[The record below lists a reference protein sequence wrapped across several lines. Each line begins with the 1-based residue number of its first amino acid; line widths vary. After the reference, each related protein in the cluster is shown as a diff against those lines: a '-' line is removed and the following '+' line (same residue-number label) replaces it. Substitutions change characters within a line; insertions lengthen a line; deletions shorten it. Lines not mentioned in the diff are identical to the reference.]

1 MFDIGWSEMAIIM
14 LVALI
19 VIGPKDLPRVAR
31 NVGKWVGKGRALA
44 REFQSQLEEMAR
56 EAELDKVKGE
66 IEKAGRTD
74 LKRSIE
80 RSIDPKGDL
89 KTAFEV
95 EDKDRKPARAT
106 GTKAGAPTADEA
118 AKAKPNGSAGPEDA
132 AEPPRS
138 DPEKAEPA
146 APPPPREKATT
157 G

>member
-95 EDKDRKPARAT
+95 EDKQDRKPAPAT
-106 GTKAGAPTADEA
+106 GKNAGAPTAGEA
-118 AKAKPNGSAGPEDA
+118 AKAKPNGSAGPEDGA
-132 AEPPRS
+132 DPPRS
-138 DPEKAEPA
+138 VPEEAEPA
-146 APPPPREKATT
+146 APPPREKATT

>member
-95 EDKDRKPARAT
+95 EDQDRKPARAT
-106 GTKAGAPTADEA
+106 GTKAGAPA
-118 AKAKPNGSAGPEDA
+118 AVEGPKVKPNGSAGPEDG
-132 AEPPRS
+132 AEPPGS
-138 DPEKAEPA
+138 EPEKAEA
-146 APPPPREKATT
+146 AGPPPPREKATT